1 MTGNSGL
8 EGVVI
13 GESRI
18 SSIIGAQLTYCGYE
32 IDDLAENA
40 EFEEVVYLLW
50 HDKLPNAEELASF
63 KKELYEHAFLN
74 DDAKNFY
81 KTFVDK
87 SVHPMSALR
96 TAVSLLSHTDPNAEE
111 QGEAAT
117 LTKAIRIQSKIPSI
131 VAAIART
138 RKGLDVIDPDPNYGY
153 AKNFLYMLNGT
164 EPTEV

>member
-18 SSIIGAQLTYCGYE
+18 SSIIGTQLTYCGYE

-40 EFEEVVYLLW
+40 EFEEVVFLLW
-50 HDKLPNAEELASF
+50 HDHLPDKEELKAF
-63 KKELYEHAFLN
+63 KQELYDHAFLT
-74 DDAKNFY
+74 DEAKGFY

-96 TAVSLLSHTDPNAEE
+96 TAVSCSHT
-111 QGEAAT
+111 QMKR
-117 LTKAIRIQSKIPSI
+117 LKISLKKRHCVKQS
-131 VAAIART
+131 AFR
-138 RKGLDVIDPDPNYGY
+138 RKSLQSLQQSHVLV
-153 AKNFLYMLNGT
+153 K
-164 EPTEV
+164 VKK

>member
-18 SSIIGAQLTYCGYE
+18 SSIIGTQLTYCGYE

-50 HDKLPNAEELASF
+50 HDHLPNKEELKAF
-63 KKELYEHAFLN
+63 RKELYDHAFLTE
-74 DDAKNFY
+74 DAKGFY

-96 TAVSLLSHTDPNAEE
+96 TAVSLLAHTDE
-111 QGEAAT
+111 QA
-117 LTKAIRIQSKIPSI
+117 
-131 VAAIART
+131 
-138 RKGLDVIDPDPNYGY
+138 
-153 AKNFLYMLNGT
+153 
-164 EPTEV
+164 